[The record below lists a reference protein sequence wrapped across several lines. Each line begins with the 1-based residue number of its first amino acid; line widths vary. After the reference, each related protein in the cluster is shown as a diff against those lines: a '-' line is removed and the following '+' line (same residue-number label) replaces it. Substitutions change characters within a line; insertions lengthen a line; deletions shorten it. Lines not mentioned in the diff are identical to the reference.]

1 MWFMVCR
8 WPQSQE
14 GDWVRRHLCK
24 LARHQRE
31 QWSSWTRRVT
41 STCLVQFMY
50 CAQTFICLQ
59 IFSTCSNFKFSVAV
73 SLESSRIQLT
83 PPLDPTRLSSRV
95 VPRHVGSGDDAKWSL
110 RRDDV
115 VDACIPMLRFGRS
128 TRTELAWTPA
138 TNTSIQCECSHRTK
152 WLSTKRPSFLAA
164 YQVVTIYTRRV
175 TGSTQVWIKTKSGLM
190 MQQWCRVD

>member
-95 VPRHVGSGDDAKWSL
+95 VPRHVGWWCEVVVKK
-110 RRDDV
+110 RR
-115 VDACIPMLRFGRS
+115 RR
-128 TRTELAWTPA
+128 
-138 TNTSIQCECSHRTK
+138 
-152 WLSTKRPSFLAA
+152 
-164 YQVVTIYTRRV
+164 RRV
-175 TGSTQVWIKTKSGLM
+175 YPYVKVWSQHTNWTGLNSSYEHEYPMWVFTSHKVTEHQAS
-190 MQQWCRVD
+190 